1 MMQRE
6 EPMMWH
12 KQSNTTKLV
21 IIIISILTG
30 LWLAERFGMN
40 EGRLRGMFSFS
51 PTGLTLNAI
60 FGLIDV

>member
-1 MMQRE
+1 MQ
-6 EPMMWH
+6 
-12 KQSNTTKLV
+12 KLFGGLWANGEGRMVV

-51 PTGLTLNAI
+51 PTGLTLNTI

>member
-1 MMQRE
+1 V
-6 EPMMWH
+6 
-12 KQSNTTKLV
+12 V